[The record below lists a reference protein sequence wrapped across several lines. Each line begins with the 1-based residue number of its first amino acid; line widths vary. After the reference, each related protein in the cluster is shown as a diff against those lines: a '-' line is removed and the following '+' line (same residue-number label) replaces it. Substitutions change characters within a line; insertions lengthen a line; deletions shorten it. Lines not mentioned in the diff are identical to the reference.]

1 MRLIPWPS
9 VVDCRER
16 EPAWRATLSPPPVH
30 IVIEAPDGMEPSAAD
45 GIDGWFRGIPVV
57 VLASGEPFET
67 IKGAIGVK
75 PQPTRALA
83 IVRAEQKTTVRDQA
97 WAYVEEHIDTREREA
112 LSVLLQKVTLM
123 RGMGMD
129 PDEGA
134 TLALLATLQ
143 WAEDVLASYA
153 PLSAAIDDAETFADI
168 MAVTFDPSHF
178 APPPTVSATEI
189 ALALRGG
196 A

>member
-1 MRLIPWPS
+1 MDAAMMKIQIGTERLFEKGVLVS
-9 VVDCRER
+9 
-16 EPAWRATLSPPPVH
+16 
-30 IVIEAPDGMEPSAAD
+30 EAPIMRDVSE
-45 GIDGWFRGIPVV
+45 
-57 VLASGEPFET
+57 
-67 IKGAIGVK
+67 
-75 PQPTRALA
+75 
-83 IVRAEQKTTVRDQA
+83 VRAEQKAAVRDAA

-112 LSVLLQKVTLM
+112 LSALLQKVTLM
-123 RGMGMD
+123 RGMGME

-168 MAVTFDPSHF
+168 MAVTFDPSPF